1 MDCQLSTK
9 MIKHIF
15 KIIWAQ
21 RRSNGWILGE
31 LVIVMCALWFM
42 TDKLWVDLRCYY
54 APMGYDITDTWRF
67 RLSSLSSNAP
77 GYVPDSLHGSD
88 ATQDLLTLME
98 RIRQEPEI
106 AEVCVSFWSMPYS
119 NGNSW
124 GTLLPLG
131 ADTSKAVGQSYHKL
145 NVSPSYFDVFRMK
158 DKEGRAVAPLVEN
171 AYRPLVVT
179 AEAEDFFF
187 EGQPAVG
194 RQISGNDDLSEPYT
208 IAAVLPTFR
217 SYDFDRPE
225 NCAFMILKGES
236 LENYVKAFG
245 VEYAEVS
252 VRTKHPLTE
261 EEMYAFLEKTADRFT
276 VNNTF
281 VQGAT
286 LLADRRDI
294 QLSFTKNENSK
305 KLSMMAFLLAN
316 VFFGIVGTFWLRTER
331 RRSEIGLRMAIGSSR
346 GRLGEYMYLEG
357 LGLLAITVPILLLFA
372 LNMAFL
378 DKLDS
383 YREPLS
389 ILRFAATLGFSY
401 LLMAGMICMGIWFP
415 VRKAVKM
422 APAEALHYE

>member
-1 MDCQLSTK
+1 
-9 MIKHIF
+9 MIKHII
-15 KIIWAQ
+15 KVIWAQ
-21 RRSNGWILGE
+21 RRSNGWILAE
-31 LVIVMCALWFM
+31 LAIVMCAFWFM
-42 TDKLWVDLRCYY
+42 IDKLWVDLRCYY

-67 RLSSLSSNAP
+67 RLALLSPNAP
-77 GYVPDSLHGSD
+77 GYVPDSLYDSD
-88 ATQDLLTLME
+88 PTRDLLTLLE

-106 AEVCVSFWSMPYS
+106 EEACVSFWSMPYS
-119 NGNSW
+119 FGNSW

-131 ADTSKAVGQSYHKL
+131 EDTAKAVGQSFHNL
-145 NVSPSYFDVFRMK
+145 LVSPEYFDVFRMK
-158 DKEGRAVAPLVEN
+158 DKQGRDIAPLVRD

-179 AEAEDFFF
+179 AESEEFFF
-187 EGQPAVG
+187 GGKSAVG
-194 RQISGNDDLSEPYT
+194 RQLSHNPDLSEPNT
-208 IAAVLPTFR
+208 VVAVLPTFR
-217 SYDFDRPE
+217 SDDFDRPE
-225 NCAFMILKGES
+225 NCSFTILKGES
-236 LENYVKAFG
+236 LEDCVKAYG

-252 VRTKHPLTE
+252 VRTKRPLTE
-261 EEMYAFLEKTADRFT
+261 DEMFAFLERTADLFT
-276 VNNTF
+276 VNNLF
-281 VQGAT
+281 VQGVN
-286 LLADRRDI
+286 LLDTQRDI

-357 LGLLAITVPILLLFA
+357 LALLAITVPVLLLFA
-372 LNMAFL
+372 LNMAYL

-389 ILRFAATLGFSY
+389 VLRFAATLGGSY
-401 LLMAGMICMGIWFP
+401 LLMAGMICVGIWFP